1 MPCST
6 PLRAV
11 LALLLGLTGAC
22 SEPLPPAGAPQVPI
36 EEEFSAIATR
46 LLEGRNVVF
55 GRAEL
60 ERLRLRL
67 ARPAKDPASRIEV
80 LGKYVVAL
88 LQAGEVDAAAEHIE
102 AALDLA
108 RQASAP
114 DRLMASLWRL
124 RGTVHLRKAELE
136 NCVRRHDA
144 ECCILPLRPGGLHTL
159 PGPAQEARR
168 SYEQALALQPGDTG
182 LMWLLNVTA
191 TLLGEHPEG
200 VPEPWRI
207 ELSAEEPAGE
217 ESAGIGLFRD
227 VAAQVGVDDL
237 DLAGGVIAE
246 DFDGDGL
253 LDLVTSTSD
262 PRAGLRFYR
271 GRPGMAFED
280 ATEGSRLEEQ
290 LGGLD
295 CIATDYDGDGDV
307 DVYVLR
313 GAWLFDEGCIRNSLL
328 ENDGHGVF
336 TDVTYAVGLA
346 EPAYPSQAA
355 CWGDFD
361 ADGDLDLYVVNE
373 SRLEIG
379 PPVGDFP
386 AQLFQNDGGRF
397 TDVAD
402 RAGVTNDRYAKGV
415 AAGDFD
421 NDGDLD
427 LYVSNVGR
435 NRLYENRGDGTFED
449 VAEALGVVE
458 PAGRSFATWFFDFD
472 NDGWLD
478 LFVAGF
484 EMTIA
489 DLGADRLGRP
499 HAGVLSRLYRNT
511 GGRFEDVSA
520 RVGLTHPY
528 LPMGANFG
536 DFDNDGYLDVYLGTG
551 EPSYETLMPDVA
563 LWNDHG
569 RRLRDVTAS
578 SGLGHLQK
586 GHGIAFADLDE
597 DGDQDIFHQ
606 IGGFYLGDA
615 FPNALF
621 ENPGNGNHHLHV
633 RLVGTRSNTAAYGAR
648 IEVVV
653 EEDGAER
660 SIQRAVGCVS
670 SFGGSPAR
678 QEIGLGAAAR
688 IVRLA
693 VDWPTSGERQEFRDV
708 PLDARIVIE
717 EGAARWRFLDERSE
731 ER

>member
-1 MPCST
+1 VL
-6 PLRAV
+6 PLV
-11 LALLLGLTGAC
+11 LQAC
-22 SEPLPPAGAPQVPI
+22 SQPLPPASEQRPTPK
-36 EEEFSAIATR
+36 EEFAAVASR
-46 LLEGRNVVF
+46 LIEGRNVVF

-60 ERLRLRL
+60 ERLRQRL
-67 ARPAKDPASRIEV
+67 EKPSKDHESRIEH
-80 LGKYVVAL
+80 LGKYVIAL
-88 LQAGEVDAAAEHIE
+88 LKAGDVDGAVREIDV
-102 AALDLA
+102 ALDLA
-108 RQASAP
+108 RRVSAP
-114 DRLMASLWRL
+114 DALLATLLRL
-124 RGTVHLRKAELE
+124 RGTVHLRRAELE
-136 NCVRRHDA
+136 NCIRRHAA
-144 ECCILPLRPGGLHTL
+144 ECCILPLRPGGLHAV
-159 PGPAQEARR
+159 PEPAQEARA
-168 SYEQALALQPGDTG
+168 SYEQALALRPDDTG
-182 LMWLLNVTA
+182 LMWLLNVTNMV
-191 TLLGEHPEG
+191 LGEHPEG
-200 VPEPWRI
+200 VPERWRI
-207 ELSAEEPAGE
+207 EQASSDPAASAVGR
-217 ESAGIGLFRD
+217 FRD
-227 VAAQVGVDDL
+227 VAAEVGVDDL

-262 PRAGLRFYR
+262 PRGGLRFYR
-271 GRPGMAFED
+271 GRSGMAFED
-280 ATEGSRLEEQ
+280 ATERSRLAEQ

-295 CIATDYDGDGDV
+295 CIATDHDGDGDV

-336 TDVTYAVGLA
+336 RDVTHDVGLA

-373 SRLEIG
+373 SRVEIG

-386 AQLFQNDGGRF
+386 AQLYRNDGGRF
-397 TDVAD
+397 TDVAAA
-402 RAGVTNDRYAKGV
+402 AGVTNDRYAKGV

-435 NRLYENRGDGTFED
+435 NRLYRNRGDGTFED
-449 VAEALGVVE
+449 IAEELGVVE

-499 HAGVLSRLYRNT
+499 HAGVLSRLYRNA
-511 GGRFEDVSA
+511 GGHFEDVSE

-536 DFDNDGYLDVYLGTG
+536 DFDDDGYLDLYLGTG
-551 EPSYETLMPDVA
+551 EPSYEALMPDVA
-563 LWNDHG
+563 LWNDGG
-569 RRLRDVTAS
+569 RRLVDATAA

-606 IGGFYLGDA
+606 MGGFYLGDA
-615 FPNALF
+615 FHNALF
-621 ENPGNGNHHLHV
+621 ENPGNDNHTLHV
-633 RLVGTRSNTAAYGAR
+633 RLVGKRSNALAYGAR

-653 EEDGAER
+653 ERGGEER
-660 SIQRAVGCVS
+660 SIHRAVGCVS

-678 QEIGLGAAAR
+678 QEIGLGRAER
-688 IVRLA
+688 IPRLL
-693 VDWPTSGERQEFRDV
+693 VWWPTSGVRQELRDV
-708 PLDARIVIE
+708 PLDARIVVE
-717 EGAARWRFLDERSE
+717 EGVPGWRSLDSGPEAD
-731 ER
+731 